1 MEHLD
6 TATLEDFKDFHKI
19 LHPNNAVL
27 VVAGDFETKQKNGSK
42 NTLALSKKAVLK
54 KQTFIE
60 KPITQ
65 TIKTFT
71 TLTYKY
77 RWSLLPTE
85 HRQ

>member
-1 MEHLD
+1 MD
-6 TATLEDFKDFHKI
+6 RKI
-19 LHPNNAVL
+19 LWPYRK
-27 VVAGDFETKQKNGSK
+27 GE
-42 NTLALSKKAVLK
+42 VLK

-60 KPITQ
+60 EITQ
-65 TIKTFT
+65 TIKATYQ